1 VRGYVAQNK
10 SDCKTGTD
18 ANINSVLVKIG
29 NKKGSM
35 ADLKDNRPR
44 DVQDHYSVNASTYRN
59 HYDSK
64 NFRTSSTY
72 PAEYFRLDI
81 LLKRLQDIEAKRVL
95 DAGCGEGTPMLKV
108 SELGIEVRGFDFT
121 EEMVKEAKAIFVEHS
136 LDPNWVKL
144 GDVENYESFATL
156 VGEDLFDAAICF
168 GVLPHVS
175 DDLVALKNLRK
186 CIRPGG
192 RAFVE
197 FRNPLFDLITMNR
210 FTHNFMVNEL
220 LENVPQELR
229 DATSEHL
236 SGILAMDKPFMRNES
251 EGGKPGY
258 DSIQA
263 KRHNPITVPT
273 LFASA
278 GFEAPKI
285 HWYHFHP
292 TLPML
297 EGETVTAAAF
307 REAAFNMEAE
317 TSDWRGYFLC
327 SAYVVEAIVP

>member
-1 VRGYVAQNK
+1 MVDSKNN
-10 SDCKTGTD
+10 T
-18 ANINSVLVKIG
+18 
-29 NKKGSM
+29 
-35 ADLKDNRPR
+35 PR

-59 HYDSK
+59 HYEPRNLRASP
-64 NFRTSSTY
+64 TY
-72 PAEYFRLDI
+72 PAEYFRLEI
-81 LLKRLQDIEAKRVL
+81 LLKRLEDIKAKRIL

-121 EEMVKEAKAIFVEHS
+121 EEMVTEAKTLFAEHF

-144 GDVENYESFATL
+144 GDVENYDSFATL

-168 GVLPHVS
+168 GVLPHVN

-186 CIRPGG
+186 CIKPNG
-192 RAFVE
+192 RVFVE

-210 FTHNFMVNEL
+210 FTHNFVVNEL
-220 LENVPQELR
+220 LANVPQKLR

-236 SGILAMDKPFMRNES
+236 SSVLAMDKPFMRIES
-251 EGGKPGY
+251 EAGKPGY

-263 KRHNPITVPT
+263 KRHNPITIPA

-278 GFEAPKI
+278 GFESPKI

-292 TLPML
+292 ALPML
-297 EGETVTAAAF
+297 EGGTVTAADF
-307 REAAFNMEAE
+307 REAAIDMEAN

-327 SAYVVEAIVP
+327 SAFVVEAIVP